1 MSVLKLMERLRFF
14 SNTLINIE
22 MSDLESFF
30 TFDLGL
36 NWASLSLHPR
46 WVPENEFLHVV
57 LNLL

>member
-1 MSVLKLMERLRFF
+1 MERLRFF

-30 TFDLGL
+30 DLDL

-46 WVPENEFLHVV
+46 WVPENEFLHVA